1 MLLVGPAAIG
11 DGMQR
16 VGPFRSK
23 GVNIEGGFA
32 GGARRPVSGAR
43 PQGAVVR
50 FVVGDSFADCSA
62 DIAAPPVRESLSRVV
77 GIDDALNGRPHIVDV
92 RVVGV
97 LQDQKLA
104 GHGDA
109 QVAALDVLQDE
120 VGQLQNPQVVGQGG
134 PGHAQLFGQCLN
146 RQRCFV
152 DGPLVGPDYFDL
164 G

>member
-1 MLLVGPAAIG
+1 MLFVAAVAVG

-23 GVNIEGGFA
+23 GVNIEGCFA
-32 GGARRPVSGAR
+32 GGARRSVSGAR
-43 PQGAVVR
+43 PKGAVVR
-50 FVVGDSFADCSA
+50 LVIGDSFADCSA

-77 GIDDALNGRPHIVDV
+77 GIDDVLNGRPHIVDV

-97 LQDQKLA
+97 LQDQKLT
-104 GHGDA
+104 GNGDA

-120 VGQLQNPQVVGQGG
+120 VGQLQNPQVVGHGG
-134 PGHAQLFGQCLN
+134 PGHAQLARQCLN

-152 DGPLVGPDYFDL
+152 DGPLVGPDYFHL